1 VEAGWRILVV
11 DDERSFRDGM
21 ARALES
27 WAQVRGVDD
36 LGEAQCLLS
45 SWRPHAIIVDPVLRS
60 GDAIAFLSRVARTEN
75 VVVFC
80 CVARRGYP
88 FAFRD
93 GRVRFLP
100 REWPWP
106 TLGGIIERSVRVLL
120 EKKQLVQMDERG
132 ACSGDDFPHDQ
143 DWSSQ
148 KREWLTPVSRAVVNY
163 AEEALQQ

>member
-1 VEAGWRILVV
+1 
-11 DDERSFRDGM
+11 
-21 ARALES
+21 
-27 WAQVRGVDD
+27 
-36 LGEAQCLLS
+36 
-45 SWRPHAIIVDPVLRS
+45 
-60 GDAIAFLSRVARTEN
+60 

-100 REWPWP
+100 REWSWR
-106 TLGGIIERSVRVLL
+106 TLSGIIERSVRVLL

-132 ACSGDDFPHDQ
+132 ACSGDDFPRDQ

-163 AEEALQQ
+163 AEEAVQ